1 MNTAEKIYEHV
12 KALPEP
18 VVQEILDF
26 VEFIE
31 MKLAQPGMDA
41 SRVRAERLRS
51 MRSVRGIW
59 KDRNDLPDFPM
70 LRRELERAQGEGS

>member
-31 MKLAQPGMDA
+31 MKLSQPGMDA

-51 MRSVRGIW
+51 MRSARGIW
-59 KDRNDLPDFPM
+59 KEHNNLPDFPM